1 MKIRSKF
8 TLTFLVLA
16 LVPLIVIGAISF
28 KSEEDIIRRTL
39 GTCFNQRAHEVIN
52 KVDSVIYGIYGN
64 VQAWVEPELMQEVIT
79 DDLDGTISS
88 FLIGLNKKHHYF
100 SSIDVLNSD
109 GMVVASSDPKL
120 IGENLSHADYY
131 TGALNG
137 SVYVKDVYPD
147 QFSKHWVVVFSSC
160 IKAMF
165 DRNKTIGVLCAR
177 WKANDL
183 FNVIRYQ
190 NMDLNDPNQLHN
202 YSHMNSHIVLL
213 RGDGLLLSGLDAGDD
228 EVFNRNLVK
237 EGLRSATM
245 ASKKTG
251 GYSVE
256 EDRGEEYIIG
266 YDYST
271 GYRNFSGLGWSALVL
286 QSTKIAFA
294 PIQRIKII
302 IFYLGVIVALIVV
315 VIAVILSRK
324 MSNPIL
330 KISDAAGKVAN
341 GDFNENIDISS
352 NDEIDELANIFNK
365 MITDLRA
372 QRAMLVDKDYVD
384 NIFRSMIEA
393 LIVVTPEGRI
403 KMVNQA
409 ALELLGYAEDELIN
423 NDINMILAGETLISE
438 IDKNNFVKGVERVYI
453 GKNGRKIP
461 VLFSS
466 SLMCNQKG
474 LFQELVCVAQDI
486 SERKRIEDAIKEN
499 MLKYQSLMR
508 LANDSIFTVDVET
521 SVIIDVNYKTEKLL
535 NVSASEIIGKRHTEL
550 FPNEVLDNYSLFFK
564 KVLCDGTGVLG
575 VSENISVVRRDGQR
589 IPVEISASVIN
600 VNGQLIVQQI
610 LKDLTVRKKM
620 ENELSITRMKIEKKI
635 LEVEEK
641 ERNRIGRDLHDSI
654 GQLLTGIFLKIQI
667 MQRELDKKGLEY
679 EVGQAEEIVS
689 LVNNSIKQTR
699 MLAKG
704 LAPLGEEENSLSK
717 MLEELIYNVKNV
729 YGISCTFTYDHGI
742 QLKSFSLVTNLF
754 RIAQEAINNAIK
766 HASAKNIDII
776 ISSENDLSKLEIKDD
791 GTGITDE
798 QIQKD
803 GMGLHTMQYRANI
816 IGALL
821 DIERRENGG
830 TVVRCTF
837 KAKSD

>member
-16 LVPLIVIGAISF
+16 LVPLIVIGVISF
-28 KSEEDIIRRTL
+28 KSEEDIILRTL
-39 GTCFNQRAHEVIN
+39 GTSFNQKAHDVIN
-52 KVDSVIYGIYGN
+52 KVDSVLYGIYES
-64 VQAWVEPELMQEVIT
+64 VQVWVEPELMQEVIT

-88 FLIGLNKKHHYF
+88 FLIGLNKKHNYF
-100 SSIDVLNSD
+100 SSIDVLNSN

-120 IGENLSHADYY
+120 IGENLNHADYF

-137 SVYVKDVYPD
+137 SVYVKDVFPD
-147 QFSKHWVVVFSSC
+147 QFSNHWVVVFSSC

-165 DRNKTIGVLCAR
+165 DGNKIIGVLCAR
-177 WKANDL
+177 WKADAL

-190 NMDLNDPNQLHN
+190 NMDLSDPNQLHN

-228 EVFNRNLVK
+228 EVFNRNLVE

-245 ASKKTG
+245 ANKKTG

-256 EDRGEEYIIG
+256 KDRGEEYIIG

-271 GYRNFSGLGWSALVL
+271 GYRNFAGLGWSALVF

-294 PIQRIKII
+294 PIHRLKII
-302 IFYLGVIVALIVV
+302 IFYLGVIVALIVIV
-315 VIAVILSRK
+315 VAVFISRK
-324 MSNPIL
+324 MANPIL
-330 KISDAAGKVAN
+330 KISEAASKVAN
-341 GDFNENIDISS
+341 GDFNENVDSNS
-352 NDEIDELANIFNK
+352 NDEIGELANIFNK
-365 MITDLRA
+365 MITDLMV

-409 ALELLGYAEDELIN
+409 TLELLGYREEELIN
-423 NDINMILAGETLISE
+423 NNIKMILCDETLISE
-438 IDKNNFVKGVERVYI
+438 IGRNNFVKSVERVYI
-453 GKNGRKIP
+453 GKNGREIP

-474 LFQELVCVAQDI
+474 TFQELVCVAQDI
-486 SERKRIEDAIKEN
+486 SERK
-499 MLKYQSLMR
+499 
-508 LANDSIFTVDVET
+508 
-521 SVIIDVNYKTEKLL
+521 
-535 NVSASEIIGKRHTEL
+535 
-550 FPNEVLDNYSLFFK
+550 
-564 KVLCDGTGVLG
+564 
-575 VSENISVVRRDGQR
+575 
-589 IPVEISASVIN
+589 
-600 VNGQLIVQQI
+600 
-610 LKDLTVRKKM
+610 KM
-620 ENELSITRMKIEKKI
+620 ENKLSAMRKKIEKKI

-641 ERNRIGRDLHDSI
+641 ERNRIGHDLHDSI

-667 MQRELDKKGLEY
+667 MQRELGKKGLKY
-679 EVGQAEEIVS
+679 EVEQAGEIVS
-689 LVNNSIKQTR
+689 LVNNTIKQTR

-704 LAPLGEEENSLSK
+704 LAPLGDEENSLIK

-729 YGISCTFTYDHGI
+729 YGISCAFAYDHGI
-742 QLKSFSLVTNLF
+742 QLKNFSLVTNLF
-754 RIAQEAINNAIK
+754 GIAQEAINNAIK
-766 HASAKNIDII
+766 HASAKNIDITI
-776 ISSENDLSKLEIKDD
+776 FSENNLSMLEIKDD
-791 GTGITDE
+791 GIGITDK
-798 QIQKD
+798 QNQKD

-837 KAKSD
+837 KTDSD